1 MLETSIHTV
10 RSLIGLRNLGLIA
23 EEREMIRRNS
33 DLSKVYTFSHADF
46 KCAEFYAARRYVH
59 TAKKG
64 RGEDFF
70 FNKEEE

>member
-1 MLETSIHTV
+1 
-10 RSLIGLRNLGLIA
+10 
-23 EEREMIRRNS
+23 MIRRNS

-64 RGEDFF
+64 RGEDLF